1 MKHRSAVVGLAVAG
15 MALAMPSAV
24 PAQTP
29 ARKVFEVTMT
39 SWKYEPAEFRF
50 NEGDAVIIRMRNI
63 DPFGRAHNISTRY
76 WTDIPLTVRGDARQG
91 VGEDRKWVALDVG
104 KQGEVEFIARG
115 RGSFAILCT
124 IFDHASRGQ
133 TGAFFV
139 LPPAGSP

>member
-1 MKHRSAVVGLAVAG
+1 MKYRSVIAGLAVAG

-39 SWKYEPAEFRF
+39 SYKYEPAEFRF
-50 NEGDAVIIRMRNI
+50 NEGDTVVIRMRNI
-63 DPFGRAHNISTRY
+63 DPAGRPHNISTRY
-76 WTDIPLTVRGDARQG
+76 WLDISLTLRGDTRQG
-91 VGEDRKWVALDVG
+91 TSEDRKWVALDAG
-104 KQGEVEFIARG
+104 KQGEVEFVARG

-133 TGAFFV
+133 TGALFV
-139 LPPAGSP
+139 LPPAASP